1 MRHNADVR
9 SHRESVARTDAKKLL
24 QDTLAV
30 YRGLSSYQDDGFVV
44 IHGKGQERLLRTEFE
59 THFLRP
65 SFFHFKFE
73 SAHPYAALSHV
84 VTTCICGFDG
94 ARAYLWTMHYDAPPK
109 VQEYQN
115 VVIAVAAATGI
126 SSGSAHTIAQLLLDG
141 FNERAFL
148 SLADPVLGE
157 DEVVEGVLC
166 KSVRGMLPGAEIAV
180 SVFIDTGTLTM
191 RKLRTEFA
199 DFTSDEV
206 RGNIRLNEPIEK
218 SVFAYPD
225 GEI

>member
-1 MRHNADVR
+1 M
-9 SHRESVARTDAKKLL
+9 ARKDAKKLL

-30 YRGLSSYQDDGFVV
+30 YQGLSSYQDEGFVV
-44 IHGKGQERLLRTEFE
+44 IHGKGQERLHRTAFE

-73 SAHPYAALSHV
+73 SPHPYAPLSHV

-109 VQEYQN
+109 LKEYES
-115 VVIAVAAATGI
+115 VVLAVAGATGI

-141 FNERAFL
+141 FDERAFL
-148 SLADPVLGE
+148 SLANPVLGE
-157 DEVVEGVLC
+157 DEVVEGMLC
-166 KSVRGMLPGAEIAV
+166 KSVRGQLPRAEIDV
-180 SVFIDTGTLTM
+180 TLFIDTGTMTV

-199 DFTSDEV
+199 EFTSDEV
-206 RGNIRLNEPIEK
+206 RRNIRLNQPIER
-218 SVFAYPD
+218 SVFSCPE